1 MNTLRTGLRTGF
13 RNFLGT
19 TGVPQDLNEFLG
31 KKISDLSFINTNF
44 INTYYYPDKKAIT
57 NSIFIDYITR
67 ITNIINEINGLIKD
81 YKSSISNININ
92 KLKEC
97 IHAIYSILGSTILD
111 DSGNGIKI
119 SDSADIKNFYNNLQT
134 KYEIPLTPPSQPSQ
148 LLPPLP
154 SPSQPNPQ
162 PSGLLPPLPSPSQP
176 NPPLLELPSSPS
188 GGAAAHMKIIKRK
201 RTLGQRKKR
210 GGQELGLANNPGI
223 SEFSNTQ
230 YLNITP
236 SPLNNL
242 SPIDFSNIPQPF
254 SSGLQPFGASIITQN
269 NQLNPLLGGKA
280 SKGASKASKGASKAS
295 KGASKSSKGASKASK
310 GASEAAAMRAAS
322 MMKW

>member
-1 MNTLRTGLRTGF
+1 MNKFGTGLRKLF
-13 RNFLGT
+13 RRPGVQQQPQQQPQPQQPRLQDVLYYKINQLFTINRKFL
-19 TGVPQDLNEFLG
+19 E
-31 KKISDLSFINTNF
+31 
-44 INTYYYPDKKAIT
+44 TYYYSNKKTID
-57 NSIFIDYITR
+57 NVNFIEYITE
-67 ITNIINEINGLIKD
+67 ITPIINDIKL
-81 YKSSISNININ
+81 KILNQRISISDTYKNN
-92 KLKEC
+92 LKTC

-111 DSGNGIKI
+111 DGGNGIKI
-119 SDSADIKNFYNNLQT
+119 SDSENIDKFYNNLQT
-134 KYEIPLTPPSQPSQ
+134 KYKIPLTPPSQPSQ
-148 LLPPLP
+148 LP
-154 SPSQPNPQ
+154 SEQPQ
-162 PSGLLPPLPSPSQP
+162 PSPAPLNPSLAPQPLTPSELLPQ
-176 NPPLLELPSSPS
+176 S

-269 NQLNPLLGGKA
+269 NQLNPLLGGK
-280 SKGASKASKGASKAS
+280 SSKGASKAS

-310 GASEAAAMRAAS
+310 GASKSSKGASEAAAMRAAS